1 MTRVKRTD
9 TAVILKQ
16 HKKAFITIR
25 DRVRHR
31 LDTIFNHQ
39 LVQIARG
46 SFYGITIQLTFDK
59 NKTAVLNNAPAGV
72 SVVPA
77 GLPY

>member
-1 MTRVKRTD
+1 MTRVKRID
-9 TAVILKQ
+9 TTVILEQ
-16 HKKAFITIR
+16 HKKAFISIR

-31 LDTIFNHQ
+31 LDTIFNHR
-39 LVQIARG
+39 LVQTARG
-46 SFYGITIQLTFDK
+46 SFYGITIQLTFDN
-59 NKTAVLNNAPAGV
+59 NKTAVLRKAPAGV